1 MAHLINLKTVT
12 DHRGSLTVI
21 EKILPFD
28 IKRVF
33 YIYDVKSK
41 RGEHR
46 QKITTQAL
54 IALSG
59 SVEIFCN
66 NGKKQESFVLNN
78 PGQCLIV
85 PPEDWHSMDKFSN
98 GSVLLVLSSHEYDPQ
113 DIISERYT

>member
-12 DHRGSLTVI
+12 DRRGSLTVI
-21 EKILPFD
+21 EKILPFE

-54 IALSG
+54 IALNG
-59 SVEIFCN
+59 RVEVFCD
-66 NGKKQESFVLNN
+66 NGQQQQTFVLDN
-78 PGQCLIV
+78 PSQCLIV
-85 PPEDWHSMDKFSN
+85 PPEDWHSMDHFSD

-113 DIISERYT
+113 DIISERY